1 MVLDVSGHDAER
13 VVDWLNFYNK
23 YEGGRASRVGN
34 RATTIVKPRKIKIQ
48 GGCMSLFLHNHSM
61 TSISPD
67 HGNIICHSK
76 PYYCFN
82 FMF

>member
-34 RATTIVKPRKIKIQ
+34 RASTIVSKNT
-48 GGCMSLFLHNHSM
+48 LFGAFLN
-61 TSISPD
+61 PD
-67 HGNIICHSK
+67 NLEQEIEAIIW
-76 PYYCFN
+76 FRVA
-82 FMF
+82 